1 MYSQGVPVAKERWV
15 NPDTGEVA
23 DGFFTIRGAK
33 YPKGVE
39 FMTMFRDGWKYLATL
54 SLAPTTSKVLFE
66 LLARLDYENWLSI
79 SQETL
84 AEEIGMRQP
93 HVARA
98 IKDLVAG
105 SIIEVSKDGTDKRRN
120 AYRLNA
126 NLGWKGDAK
135 QWMQHQHQRA
145 AAAGSNVIP
154 MPGVARPTSPKKT
167 SAPKKTSDQAER
179 EALEAAGQQ
188 HLF

>member
-1 MYSQGVPVAKERWV
+1 MARETWI
-15 NPDTGEVA
+15 NPATGEMA

-39 FMTMFRDGWKYLATL
+39 FMTMFRDGWEYLATL
-54 SLAPTTSKVLFE
+54 RLAPATSAVLFK

-84 AEEIGMRQP
+84 AEEIGMKRP
-93 HVARA
+93 HVTRA
-98 IKDLVAG
+98 VTELVAA
-105 SIIEVSKDGTDKRRN
+105 SILEVSKDGTDKRRN
-120 AYRLNA
+120 AYRLNS

-135 QWMQHQHQRA
+135 QWMAHQHQRA

-154 MPGVARPTSPKKT
+154 MPGIAKPQPPSKPAAK
-167 SAPKKTSDQAER
+167 SAEQIER
-179 EALEAAGQQ
+179 EKLEAEGQQ
-188 HLF
+188 RLF